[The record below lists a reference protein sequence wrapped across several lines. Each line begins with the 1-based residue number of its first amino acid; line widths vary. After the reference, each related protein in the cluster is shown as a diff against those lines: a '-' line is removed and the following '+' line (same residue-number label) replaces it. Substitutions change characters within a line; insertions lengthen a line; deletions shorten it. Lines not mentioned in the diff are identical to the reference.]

1 MKKKKYI
8 EPELEVIITEVC
20 CMTAFTKVE
29 TENAAS
35 DDKTEVTGLKIGGAD
50 NDDEGAKSNPW
61 SVSEWEE

>member
-20 CMTAFTKVE
+20 CMAGFSDIKAT
-29 TENAAS
+29 NAAS
-35 DDKTEVTGLKIGGAD
+35 DDKTEVTGLSIGGAA
-50 NDDEGAKSNPW
+50 DDEEGAKSNPW